1 MSAPHPRFPD
11 TTPSL
16 KRVLAA
22 FAPPPE
28 ALRINGYPRS
38 LDQPESEV
46 MRSDRMASSPR
57 SESNASES
65 TSDTSPE
72 SATRGDQ
79 SNLFDDIGLGL
90 RSLTWDQ
97 FVRLAEKWK
106 ADPEIIW
113 KWATHGDN

>member
-28 ALRINGYPRS
+28 ALRINGYPRN

-46 MRSDRMASSPR
+46 MP
-57 SESNASES
+57 SESAEITCHSRR
-65 TSDTSPE
+65 THDTSPE

-79 SNLFDDIGLGL
+79 SNLLDDIGLGL

-113 KWATHGDN
+113 KWVTHGDN

>member
-11 TTPSL
+11 NSPSL

-28 ALRINGYPRS
+28 ALRISGYPRN

-46 MRSDRMASSPR
+46 MPNGASSER
-57 SESNASES
+57 SSRSASVQAY
-65 TSDTSPE
+65 DTSPE

-79 SNLFDDIGLGL
+79 SNLLDDIGLGL

-106 ADPEIIW
+106 ADPAIIW
-113 KWATHGDN
+113 KWATHDQR